1 MIHPSQSAVKFKPL
15 ESAKKIPNQELS
27 ASPVKKRVQSFK
39 IIEKNYEE
47 ELNKIGV

>member
-39 IIEKNYEE
+39 IIEKNYED